1 MHPRRFH
8 AAADATGAILVAE
21 ASSLIAR
28 RPVRLRRRSV
38 RISLALAAIGWL
50 AVVGAIRG
58 AGPEVVVLPT
68 TGIVDEGMARYLADG
83 IATAERDGAAA
94 VVIKLNTPGGFL
106 TSTNEIVGVILEADV
121 PVIVWVAP
129 AGGHAAS
136 AGTFITL
143 AANVAVMAP
152 GTRIGAASPVSGEGG
167 DIEGTLGDKVRND
180 AIASIRSIAEARGR
194 NVEWAVATVEEAK
207 SSPVSEAVAVGAVD
221 GMAGTIEEVLE
232 FADGR
237 TVEIAGREVVLDL
250 ADATVTERAMNPF
263 LAFIRLLSDPNI
275 AFLLLS
281 VGSAGLLA
289 EVWSPNFVTG
299 IIGALAIILAFIGL
313 GALPLNVG
321 GLILIVFALVLFGL
335 ELTVTSHGLLGFAG
349 VVTLGLGASALF
361 STPGDPFQ
369 PLAQVAMPVIL
380 TVTVTF
386 GAIMVLIVFGAI
398 RSRSVMATPGTVGA
412 PFVIGSVGSVRRPL
426 EPLGSVYVAGEEW
439 SARAAGDVRID
450 RDVPVRV
457 VGVDGL
463 TLVVEPD
470 ASSSEAT

>member
-1 MHPRRFH
+1 M
-8 AAADATGAILVAE
+8 T
-21 ASSLIAR
+21 AR
-28 RPVRLRRRSV
+28 RARRARRRSV
-38 RISLALAAIGWL
+38 RVSLFLAVIGLFALAGSMQA
-50 AVVGAIRG
+50 
-58 AGPEVVVLPT
+58 AGPEVVILPT
-68 TGIVDEGMARYLADG
+68 TGIVDEGMARYLEDG
-83 IATAERDGAAA
+83 IDQAERDGAAA

-106 TSTNEIVGVILEADV
+106 TATNDIVGIILEAQV

-129 AGGHAAS
+129 AGGFAAS

-143 AANVAVMAP
+143 AANVALMAP
-152 GTRIGAASPVSGEGG
+152 GTRIGAASPISGEGS
-167 DIEGTLGDKVRND
+167 DIEGTLGEKVRND
-180 AIASIRSIAEARGR
+180 AIAGIKAIAEARGR
-194 NVEWAVATVEEAK
+194 NVEWAISTVEDAR
-207 SSPVSEAVAVGAVD
+207 SSSVSEAVELGAVD
-221 GMAGTIEEVLE
+221 GMAATIEEVLA

-237 TVEIAGREVVLDL
+237 TVEVGGREITLDL
-250 ADATVTERAMNPF
+250 AGATTTERPMNPF

-349 VVTLGLGASALF
+349 VVCLALGASALF

-369 PLAQVAMPVIL
+369 PLARVALPVIL
-380 TVTVTF
+380 TVSLTF
-386 GAIMVLIVFGAI
+386 GAIMVLVAWGAI
-398 RSRSVMATPGTVGA
+398 RSRTLAADPGTAGA
-412 PFVIGSVGSVRRPL
+412 PFVIGSLGSVRRPL
-426 EPLGSVYVAGEEW
+426 EPAGSVYVAGEEW
-439 SARAAGDVRID
+439 SARSNDD
-450 RDVPVRV
+450 RPVERGTAIRV
-457 VGVDGL
+457 VAVEGL

-470 ASSSEAT
+470 ASSSVPS

>member
-1 MHPRRFH
+1 LAVRH
-8 AAADATGAILVAE
+8 
-21 ASSLIAR
+21 SL
-28 RPVRLRRRSV
+28 RPFRLA
-38 RISLALAAIGWL
+38 LLLAAIGWFS
-50 AVVGAIRG
+50 AVGSIMA

-83 IATAERDGAAA
+83 IARAEQGGAAA
-94 VVIKLNTPGGFL
+94 VVIKLNTPGGSLFA
-106 TSTNEIVGVILEADV
+106 TNDIVGIILEAKV

-129 AGGHAAS
+129 AGGFAAS

-143 AANVAVMAP
+143 AAHIALMAP
-152 GTRIGAASPVSGEGG
+152 GTSIGAASPVTGEGG
-167 DIEGTLGDKVRND
+167 DITGTEGDKVLND
-180 AIASIRSIAEARGR
+180 AIAKITAIAEARGR
-194 NVEWAVATVEEAK
+194 NVEWAVATVKDAR
-207 SSPVSEAVAVGAVD
+207 SSPVSEAVELGAVD
-221 GMAGTIEEVLE
+221 GMAATIEEVLA

-237 TVEIAGREVVLDL
+237 TVEVGGREIILDL
-250 ADATVTERAMNPF
+250 AGATTTERPMNPF

-289 EVWSPNFVTG
+289 EVWAPNFVTG

-321 GLILIVFALVLFGL
+321 GLILIVFAIVLFGL

-349 VVTLGLGASALF
+349 VVCLGLGASALF
-361 STPGDPFQ
+361 TTPGDPFE
-369 PLAQVAMPVIL
+369 PLARVAMPVIL
-380 TVTVTF
+380 TVSITF

-398 RSRSVMATPGTVGA
+398 RSRGLTATAGTAGA
-412 PFVIGSVGSVRRPL
+412 PFVIGSRGSVRRPL

-439 SARAAGDVRID
+439 TARAGAGARLERGDPI
-450 RDVPVRV
+450 RV

>member
-1 MHPRRFH
+1 M
-8 AAADATGAILVAE
+8 
-21 ASSLIAR
+21 IAR
-28 RPVRLRRRSV
+28 RHRARRR
-38 RISLALAAIGWL
+38 RIGLSLVLAAVGLL
-50 AVVGAIRG
+50 AVVGSMRA

-68 TGIVDEGMARYLADG
+68 TGIVDEGMARYLEDG
-83 IATAERDGAAA
+83 IDQAEREGAAA

-106 TSTNEIVGVILEADV
+106 TSTNDIVGIILEARV

-129 AGGHAAS
+129 AGGFAAS

-143 AANVAVMAP
+143 SAHVAVMAP
-152 GTRIGAASPVSGEGG
+152 GTSIGAASPISADGSEIDPV
-167 DIEGTLGDKVRND
+167 LAAKVKND
-180 AIASIRSIAEARGR
+180 AIAKITAIAEARGR
-194 NVEWAVATVEEAK
+194 NVEWAVSTVEDAR
-207 SSPVSEAVAVGAVD
+207 SSPVSEAVELGAVD
-221 GMAGTIEEVLE
+221 GMAASIEEVLA
-232 FADGR
+232 FANGR
-237 TVEIAGREVVLDL
+237 TVEVAGREVTLDL
-250 ADATVTERAMNPF
+250 AGATTTERTMNPF

-281 VGSAGLLA
+281 IGSAGLLA

-321 GLILIVFALVLFGL
+321 GLILIVFGLVLFGL
-335 ELTVTSHGLLGFAG
+335 ELTVTSHGLLGFGG
-349 VVTLGLGASALF
+349 VVCLALGASALF

-369 PLAQVAMPVIL
+369 PLARVALPVIL
-380 TVTVTF
+380 TVSITF
-386 GAIMVLIVFGAI
+386 GVIMVLIAFGAI

-412 PFVIGSVGSVRRPL
+412 PFVIGSLGSVRRPL

-439 SARAAGDVRID
+439 TARAAGDVPLGRG
-450 RDVPVRV
+450 VPVRV

-470 ASSSEAT
+470 ASSSVAT

>member
-1 MHPRRFH
+1 M
-8 AAADATGAILVAE
+8 T
-21 ASSLIAR
+21 AR
-28 RPVRLRRRSV
+28 RARPTRRH
-38 RISLALAAIGWL
+38 SLGLSLFLAVVGWL
-50 AVVGAIRG
+50 AVVGSMRG
-58 AGPEVVVLPT
+58 AGPEVIVLPT

-106 TSTNEIVGVILEADV
+106 TSTNDIVGTILEANV

-129 AGGHAAS
+129 AGGFAAS
-136 AGTFITL
+136 AGTFMTL
-143 AANVAVMAP
+143 AAHVAVMAP
-152 GTRIGAASPVSGEGG
+152 GTSIGAASPVSAGG
-167 DIEGTLGDKVRND
+167 SEIDPVLADKVRND
-180 AIASIRSIAEARGR
+180 AIAKITAIAEARGR

-221 GMAGTIEEVLE
+221 GMAATIEDVLA

-237 TVEIAGREVVLDL
+237 TVEIGGREVTLDL
-250 ADATVTERAMNPF
+250 ADATVTERTMNPF

-281 VGSAGLLA
+281 IGSAGLLA

-299 IIGALAIILAFIGL
+299 IIGALAVILAFIGL

-321 GLILIVFALVLFGL
+321 GLILIVFGMVLFGL
-335 ELTVTSHGLLGFAG
+335 EFTVTSHGLLGFGG
-349 VVTLGLGASALF
+349 VVCLALGASALF

-369 PLAQVAMPVIL
+369 PLARGALPVIL
-380 TVTVTF
+380 TVSITF
-386 GAIMVLIVFGAI
+386 GVIMVLIVWGAI
-398 RSRSVMATPGTVGA
+398 RSRSVRATPGTSGA
-412 PFVIGSVGSVRRPL
+412 PFTIGSIGSVRRPL

-439 SARAAGDVRID
+439 TARAAADVRLE
-450 RDVPVRV
+450 RGVPVRV

>member
-1 MHPRRFH
+1 M
-8 AAADATGAILVAE
+8 T
-21 ASSLIAR
+21 AR
-28 RPVRLRRRSV
+28 RARRARRRSV
-38 RISLALAAIGWL
+38 RVSLFLAVIGLFALAGSMQA
-50 AVVGAIRG
+50 
-58 AGPEVVVLPT
+58 AGPEVVILPT
-68 TGIVDEGMARYLADG
+68 TGIVDEGMARYLEDG
-83 IATAERDGAAA
+83 IDQAERDGAAA

-106 TSTNEIVGVILEADV
+106 TSTNDIVGIILEAQV

-129 AGGHAAS
+129 AGGFAAS

-152 GTRIGAASPVSGEGG
+152 GTRIGAASPISGEGS

-180 AIASIRSIAEARGR
+180 AIAGIKAIAEARGR
-194 NVEWAVATVEEAK
+194 NVEWAISTVEEAR
-207 SSPVSEAVAVGAVD
+207 SSSVTEAVELGAVD
-221 GMAGTIEEVLE
+221 GMAATIEEVLA

-237 TVEIAGREVVLDL
+237 TVEVGGREIILDL
-250 ADATVTERAMNPF
+250 AGATTTERPMNPF

-349 VVTLGLGASALF
+349 VVCLALGASALF

-369 PLAQVAMPVIL
+369 PLARVALPVIL
-380 TVTVTF
+380 TVSVTF
-386 GAIMVLIVFGAI
+386 GAIMVLVAWGAI
-398 RSRSVMATPGTVGA
+398 RSRSLAADPGTAGA
-412 PFVIGSVGSVRRPL
+412 PFVIGSLGNVRRPL
-426 EPLGSVYVAGEEW
+426 EPAGSVYVAGEEW
-439 SARAAGDVRID
+439 SARSNDD
-450 RDVPVRV
+450 RPVERGTAIRV
-457 VGVDGL
+457 VAVEGL

-470 ASSSEAT
+470 ASSSVPS

>member
-1 MHPRRFH
+1 MTAHR
-8 AAADATGAILVAE
+8 
-21 ASSLIAR
+21 AR
-28 RPVRLRRRSV
+28 RARRRSV
-38 RISLALAAIGWL
+38 RISLFLAVIGLFALAGSMQA
-50 AVVGAIRG
+50 
-58 AGPEVVVLPT
+58 AGPEVVILPT
-68 TGIVDEGMARYLADG
+68 TGIVDEGMARYLEDG
-83 IATAERDGAAA
+83 IDQAERDGAAA

-106 TSTNEIVGVILEADV
+106 TATNDIVGIILEAEV

-129 AGGHAAS
+129 AGGFAAS

-143 AANVAVMAP
+143 AANVALMAP
-152 GTRIGAASPVSGEGG
+152 GTSIGAASPVSADGSEI
-167 DIEGTLGDKVRND
+167 DPVLAAKVRND
-180 AIASIRSIAEARGR
+180 AIAKITAIAEARGR
-194 NVEWAVATVEEAK
+194 NVEWAVATVKDAR
-207 SSPVSEAVAVGAVD
+207 SSPVSEAVELGAVD
-221 GMAGTIEEVLE
+221 GMAATIEEVLA

-237 TVEIAGREVVLDL
+237 TVEVGGREIILDL
-250 ADATVTERAMNPF
+250 AGATTTERPMNPF

-349 VVTLGLGASALF
+349 VVCLGLGASALF

-369 PLAQVAMPVIL
+369 PLARVALPVIL
-380 TVTVTF
+380 TVSFTF
-386 GAIMVLIVFGAI
+386 GAIMVLVAWGAI
-398 RSRSVMATPGTVGA
+398 RSRSLAADPGTAGA
-412 PFVIGSVGSVRRPL
+412 PFVIGSLGSVRRPL
-426 EPLGSVYVAGEEW
+426 EPAGSVYVAGEEW
-439 SARAAGDVRID
+439 SARSNDD
-450 RDVPVRV
+450 RPVERGTAIRV
-457 VGVDGL
+457 VAVEGL

-470 ASSSEAT
+470 ASSSVPS

>member
-1 MHPRRFH
+1 M
-8 AAADATGAILVAE
+8 
-21 ASSLIAR
+21 IAR
-28 RPVRLRRRSV
+28 RHRARRR
-38 RISLALAAIGWL
+38 RIGLSLVLAAVGLL
-50 AVVGAIRG
+50 AVVGSMRA

-68 TGIVDEGMARYLADG
+68 TGIVDEGMARYLEDG
-83 IATAERDGAAA
+83 IDQAEREGAAA

-106 TSTNEIVGVILEADV
+106 TSTNDIVGIILEAKV

-129 AGGHAAS
+129 AGGFAAS

-143 AANVAVMAP
+143 SAHVAVMAP
-152 GTRIGAASPVSGEGG
+152 GTSIGAASPISADGSEIDPV
-167 DIEGTLGDKVRND
+167 LAAKVKND
-180 AIASIRSIAEARGR
+180 AIAKITAIAEARGR
-194 NVEWAVATVEEAK
+194 NVEWAVSTVEDAR
-207 SSPVSEAVAVGAVD
+207 SSPVSEAVELGAVD
-221 GMAGTIEEVLE
+221 GMAGSIEEVLA
-232 FADGR
+232 FANGR
-237 TVEIAGREVVLDL
+237 TVEVGGRELTLDL
-250 ADATVTERAMNPF
+250 AGATTTERTMNPF

-281 VGSAGLLA
+281 IGSAGLLA

-321 GLILIVFALVLFGL
+321 GLILIVFGLVLFGL
-335 ELTVTSHGLLGFAG
+335 ELTVTSHGLLGFGG
-349 VVTLGLGASALF
+349 VVCLALGASALF

-369 PLAQVAMPVIL
+369 PLARVALPVIL
-380 TVTVTF
+380 TVSITF
-386 GAIMVLIVFGAI
+386 GVIMVLIAFGAI

-412 PFVIGSVGSVRRPL
+412 PFVIGSLGSVRRPL

-439 SARAAGDVRID
+439 TARAAGDVPLGRG
-450 RDVPVRV
+450 VPVRV

-470 ASSSEAT
+470 ASSSVAT

>member
-1 MHPRRFH
+1 M
-8 AAADATGAILVAE
+8 T
-21 ASSLIAR
+21 AR
-28 RPVRLRRRSV
+28 RARRARRRSV
-38 RISLALAAIGWL
+38 RVSLFLAVIGLFALAGSMQA
-50 AVVGAIRG
+50 
-58 AGPEVVVLPT
+58 AGPEVVILPT
-68 TGIVDEGMARYLADG
+68 TGIVDEGMARYLEDG
-83 IATAERDGAAA
+83 IDQAERDGAAA

-106 TSTNEIVGVILEADV
+106 TATNDIVGIILEAQV

-129 AGGHAAS
+129 AGGFAAS

-143 AANVAVMAP
+143 AANVALMAP
-152 GTRIGAASPVSGEGG
+152 GTRIGAASPISGEGS
-167 DIEGTLGDKVRND
+167 DIEGTLGEKVRND
-180 AIASIRSIAEARGR
+180 AIAGIKAIAEARGR
-194 NVEWAVATVEEAK
+194 NVEWAISTVEDAR
-207 SSPVSEAVAVGAVD
+207 SSSVSEAVELGAVD
-221 GMAGTIEEVLE
+221 GMAATIEEVLA

-237 TVEIAGREVVLDL
+237 TVEVGGREIILDL
-250 ADATVTERAMNPF
+250 AGATTTERPMNPF

-349 VVTLGLGASALF
+349 VVCLALGASALF

-369 PLAQVAMPVIL
+369 PLARVALPVIL
-380 TVTVTF
+380 TVSLTF
-386 GAIMVLIVFGAI
+386 GAIMVLVAWGAI
-398 RSRSVMATPGTVGA
+398 RSRTLAADPGTAGA
-412 PFVIGSVGSVRRPL
+412 PFVIGSLGSVRRPL
-426 EPLGSVYVAGEEW
+426 EPAGSVYVAGEEW
-439 SARAAGDVRID
+439 SARSNDD
-450 RDVPVRV
+450 RPVERGTAIRV
-457 VGVDGL
+457 VAVEGL

-470 ASSSEAT
+470 ASSSVPS